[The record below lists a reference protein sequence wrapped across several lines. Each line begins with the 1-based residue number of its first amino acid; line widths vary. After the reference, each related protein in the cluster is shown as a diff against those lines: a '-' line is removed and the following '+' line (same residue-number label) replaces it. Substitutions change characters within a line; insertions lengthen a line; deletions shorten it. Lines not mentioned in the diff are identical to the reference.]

1 MIQPGLDTIT
11 LGDFIGDIEKWIA
24 HNEQE
29 LGGREK
35 AEGSS
40 VTFDFAGATPTV
52 LNSWR
57 GVYLSLALGYSAAGE
72 SGMNVGELLDELKS
86 AVGKTYQGWKGG
98 DYVMDRDTEVWVDNT
113 GIVTHTMIT
122 GINMGKYSS
131 VILTRNEY
139 DRRERRTRDLPASE

>member
-1 MIQPGLDTIT
+1 
-11 LGDFIGDIEKWIA
+11 
-24 HNEQE
+24 
-29 LGGREK
+29 
-35 AEGSS
+35 
-40 VTFDFAGATPTV
+40 
-52 LNSWR
+52 
-57 GVYLSLALGYSAAGE
+57 
-72 SGMNVGELLDELKS
+72 MNVGELLDELKS